1 MAAEGLAPKF
11 FFSPPPKSVDSQR
24 TCQRRHSLGGRGKSR
39 RKRVIREY
47 INVQI
52 VNVQIVVILY
62 TFDKRLQIGILDTLI
77 LCFEQYII

>member
-11 FFSPPPKSVDSQR
+11 FFSPPPKSVDFQS
-24 TCQRRHSLGGRGKSR
+24 TFRRHHSLGGRGKSR
-39 RKRVIREY
+39 WKRVIREY

-52 VNVQIVVILY
+52 VNVQFFVILY

-77 LCFEQYII
+77 LCFELHII